1 MFQITKQKHSLS
13 HQAVLA
19 CLKVDYFLHAEKG
32 RILVPDSVLLMG
44 REMIAREKD
53 LFLINGWFL
62 QEKRKLMSRSSTE
75 WYIW

>member
-1 MFQITKQKHSLS
+1 MS

-44 REMIAREKD
+44 REMIARKKD

-62 QEKRKLMSRSSTE
+62 QEKRKLMSRGSTE